1 VGTGPGTDDVE
12 VTVGIGL
19 ALLSAVL
26 FGFSDIAAGLAGRR
40 LHSAVVAF
48 IGQLAGVVLTLV
60 AALLVVAPSVTLTS
74 LGWGALAGVGT
85 GLGAAF
91 LVQAMSV
98 GRFSIVVPLSDVAGV
113 AIPVLIGVALLGDHI
128 GVAAWCGFALS
139 VPALWLITSKAGP
152 RGGSA
157 AGARWALLS
166 GAAFSLQYL
175 ALAQADPAAGLWPL
189 VMNRICAALSV
200 APWAAHR
207 ERLRMRSSTL
217 AIAVLAGVLG
227 ALAIATF
234 WFASREQDLSIA
246 VVLTSLYPVVPVL
259 AGIAVLGEPVTRRLL
274 VGLGL
279 AALTVVLISV

>member
-1 VGTGPGTDDVE
+1 MGVA
-12 VTVGIGL
+12 L
-19 ALLSAVL
+19 ALLSAL
-26 FGFSDIAAGLAGRR
+26 AFGLSDIAAGVAARR

-48 IGQLAGVVLTLV
+48 IGQLAGVVLTAA
-60 AALLVVAPSVTLTS
+60 AALLVAAPSVTGTA
-74 LGWGALAGVGT
+74 LGWGALAGIGT

-91 LVQAMSV
+91 LFQAMSV

-128 GVAAWCGFALS
+128 GPAAWCGFALS
-139 VPALWLITSKAGP
+139 VPALWLITSKTGP

-189 VMNRICAALSV
+189 VLNRVGAVLSV
-200 APWAAHR
+200 APWAVRR
-207 ERLRMRSSTL
+207 ERLRMQKGTFG
-217 AIAVLAGVLG
+217 IAVLSGVLG
-227 ALAIATF
+227 TVAIAAF
-234 WFASREQDLSIA
+234 WFASREQALSIA

-259 AGIAVLGEPVTRRLL
+259 AGIAVFHEPVTRRLL

-279 AALTVVLISV
+279 ALATVVLISL

>member
-1 VGTGPGTDDVE
+1 MGVA
-12 VTVGIGL
+12 L
-19 ALLSAVL
+19 ALLSAL
-26 FGFSDIAAGLAGRR
+26 AFGLSDIAAGIASRR
-40 LHSAVVAF
+40 LHSTVVAF
-48 IGQLAGVVLTLV
+48 VGQLAGVVLTAS
-60 AALLVVAPSVTLTS
+60 AALLVAAPSVTWTA

-91 LVQAMSV
+91 LFQAMSV

-113 AIPVLIGVALLGDHI
+113 AVPVLIGVALLGDHI
-128 GVAAWCGFALS
+128 GPAAWCGFALS

-189 VMNRICAALSV
+189 VFNRIGAVLSV
-200 APWAAHR
+200 APWAAR
-207 ERLRMRSSTL
+207 PDRLRMRKGTFG
-217 AIAVLAGVLG
+217 IAVLSGVLG
-227 ALAIATF
+227 TVAIAAF
-234 WFASREQDLSIA
+234 WFASREQALSIA

-259 AGIAVLGEPVTRRLL
+259 AGIAVFHEPVTRRLL
-274 VGLGL
+274 LGLGL
-279 AALTVVLISV
+279 AALTVVLISL